1 MEASGQAAIEL
12 AGDDLESKFAALEG
26 EDELEPGETAQFTI
40 TYDPVTYEFNQNEV
54 IVFSN
59 EAISFFTNHKKVE
72 LPNWLKQKYPEEM
85 TILIQYEYYDLKI
98 NKNNFSISLSF
109 NDIKTNLIIDYNS
122 IISFADP
129 SANFGLI
136 LQKNKIQKNKNKKL
150 DNKKQK
156 KDNVINFSNFKKN

>member
-1 MEASGQAAIEL
+1 MINVFKDTLKNIRDNGLSNNNHL
-12 AGDDLESKFAALEG
+12 Y
-26 EDELEPGETAQFTI
+26 I
-40 TYDPVTYEFNQNEV
+40 TF
-54 IVFSN
+54 I
-59 EAISFFTNHKKVE
+59 TNHKNVE

-109 NDIKTNLIIDYNS
+109 NNIKTNLIIDFDS

-136 LQKNKIQKNKNKKL
+136 LQKTKNKKKL
-150 DNKKQK
+150 NKNTENKTSK
-156 KDNVINFSNFKKN
+156 KDNVINFSNYKKNQSKQ